1 MSFRPDDRHYGSAVT
16 TSQTANQGPEERVEG
31 ALRRLVKNKKFLE
44 LDFAALERG
53 REALRKDD
61 DYLWGV

>member
-1 MSFRPDDRHYGSAVT
+1 VANIVMLGALLET
-16 TSQTANQGPEERVEG
+16 TGLIDEERVEG
-31 ALRRLVKNKKFLE
+31 ALRLLVKNRKFLE
-44 LDFAALERG
+44 LDIAALERG